1 MARENKETFWPEPRK
16 NPELTGHEEAQRAFL
31 ESLRSG
37 RLPHAWLICGPQ
49 GIGKA
54 TLAFRFAR
62 HLLAGGG
69 APSLFGDKTGALYLD
84 PDSPAFRRIASGGH
98 ADLMTVEIGADPK
111 SGKMRSEIVVD
122 DIRGVSEFL
131 HMTPAEGGYRVVV
144 VDSADAMNRNAA
156 NALLKIL
163 EEPPPQAVLLLVCH
177 APGRLPATI
186 RSRCRKL
193 MLHPLADAEVGT
205 LLARYLPEMPDGDRA
220 ALVKLAEGSPGR
232 ALALAQE
239 GGLEVY
245 REMIGLLSGSANA
258 QALQRF
264 CEKSARGEEGFAVV
278 SRLFLWWLA
287 RAIRLAAEG
296 RAEEIVAGEGAALAR
311 IAKARG
317 LDRFVALWEKA
328 SRLIARADSVNLD
341 RKQVMMSAFLELE
354 SEAAR

>member
-1 MARENKETFWPEPRK
+1 MTRDVDETSWPVPRK
-16 NPELTGHEEAQRAFL
+16 NPDLVGHEAAEKIF
-31 ESLRSG
+31 SDSVRSG
-37 RLPHAWLICGPQ
+37 RLPHAWLICGPE

-62 HLLAGGG
+62 HLLIGGSG
-69 APSLFGDKTGALYLD
+69 PSLFGGESEGLHVD
-84 PDSPAFRRIASGGH
+84 PASPAFKRVASGGH

-111 SGKMRSEIVVD
+111 TGRMRTEIVVD
-122 DIRGVSEFL
+122 DIRAVSDFL

-144 VDSADAMNRNAA
+144 VDEAGAMNRNAA

-193 MLHPLADAEVGT
+193 PLHPLADAQVDG
-205 LLARYLPEMPDGDRA
+205 LLARYLPEVSQEDRA

-232 ALALAQE
+232 ALSLAQE
-239 GGLEVY
+239 GGLDLY
-245 REMIGLLSGSANA
+245 REMVGLIASNANA
-258 QALQRF
+258 HVLQRF
-264 CEKSARGEEGFAVV
+264 CEKSARGEEGFHTV

-287 RAIRLAAEG
+287 RAIRLAAAG
-296 RAEEIVAGEGAALAR
+296 TPEEIVPGEGAALAR
-311 IAKARG
+311 IAKVRG

-328 SRLIARADSVNLD
+328 SRLFARAESVNLD
-341 RKQVMMSAFLELE
+341 RKQVMMSAFLDLE
-354 SEAAR
+354 NAAAP